1 MIRHET
7 VEGYLRRLASGEP
20 TPGGGATGAL
30 ALAEGAALLS
40 MAARY
45 SDREDLAQQCIGI
58 IDTALRLSDADE
70 AGFGEVA
77 EAFQE
82 PNETP
87 REKAERSEA
96 IQNALEEAVQPP
108 RDIVETAEH
117 LLHFAE
123 RILADCNPHVFS
135 DVGAALGMVHA
146 GLVAAVATLESNRAP
161 MKDPDEQRSIEQDQQ
176 EADRLIVRCGELT
189 ARVRDRIRV

>member
-7 VEGYLRRLASGEP
+7 VEGYLRRLASGAP

-30 ALAEGAALLS
+30 ALAEAAALLA

-45 SDREDLAQQCIGI
+45 SDREDLAQRCVEAV
-58 IDTALRLSDADE
+58 DTALRLSDADE

-82 PNETP
+82 PDQNP
-87 REKAERSEA
+87 RGRAERSQS
-96 IQNALEEAVQPP
+96 IQDALQQAVQPP
-108 RDIVETAEH
+108 RNIVEAAEQ
-117 LLHFAE
+117 LLHDADH
-123 RILADCNPHVFS
+123 ILSDCNPHVYS

-146 GLVAAVATLESNRAP
+146 SVVAAVVTLETNQAS
-161 MKDPDEQRSIEQDQQ
+161 MTDPELRSRMGQDQLG
-176 EADRLIVRCGELT
+176 ADGLLVRSNELI
-189 ARVRDRIRV
+189 ARVRELIRD